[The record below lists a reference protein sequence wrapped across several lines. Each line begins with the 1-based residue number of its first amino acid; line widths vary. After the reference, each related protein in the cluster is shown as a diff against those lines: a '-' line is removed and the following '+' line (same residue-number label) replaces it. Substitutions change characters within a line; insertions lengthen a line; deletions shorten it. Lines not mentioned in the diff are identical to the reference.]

1 VEKNYAPRNRIIDLD
16 RVDGL
21 KIVGDCHIN
30 NNSYLIIEV
39 DKNCEASIKSK
50 LAAVA
55 PDLNIRLTHFEID
68 GQMLAIIQAASD
80 PNLKPEIATL
90 LTARELQIATLVAIG
105 NGNKKIASQLSISAW
120 TVSTHLRRIFVKLG
134 VDSRAAMVYRCAD
147 LLPLI

>member
-1 VEKNYAPRNRIIDLD
+1 VEKNYAPRNKIIDLD

-39 DKNCEASIKSK
+39 DNNCEASIESK

-55 PDLNIRLTHFEID
+55 LDLNIRLTHFEID

-80 PNLKPEIATL
+80 PNLKPEIANL

>member
-1 VEKNYAPRNRIIDLD
+1 MEKNYAPRNRIIDLD

-30 NNSYLIIEV
+30 NNFYLIIEV
-39 DKNCEASIKSK
+39 DNNCEPSIESK

-55 PDLNIRLTHFEID
+55 PDLNIQLTHFEID
-68 GQMLAIIQAASD
+68 GQMLAIVKAASD

-105 NGNKKIASQLSISAW
+105 NGNKKIADRLNISAW

>member
-39 DKNCEASIKSK
+39 DNNCEASIESK

-55 PDLNIRLTHFEID
+55 LDLNIRLTHFEID

-80 PNLKPEIATL
+80 PNLKPEIANL

>member
-1 VEKNYAPRNRIIDLD
+1 VEKNYTSRNRIIDLD
-16 RVDGL
+16 CVDGL

-30 NNSYLIIEV
+30 NNFYLIIEA
-39 DKNCEASIKSK
+39 DNNCEPSIESK
-50 LAAVA
+50 LAAIA

-68 GQMLAIIQAASD
+68 GQILAIVDAKSAT
-80 PNLKPEIATL
+80 NLKPEIGTL
-90 LTARELQIATLVAIG
+90 LTERELQITTLVALG

-134 VDSRAAMVYRCAD
+134 VDSRAAMVYRCAN

>member
-1 VEKNYAPRNRIIDLD
+1 MEKNYTPRNRIIDLD

-39 DKNCEASIKSK
+39 DKNCEPSIESK

-55 PDLNIRLTHFEID
+55 LDLNIRLTHFEID

>member
-39 DKNCEASIKSK
+39 DNNCESSIESK

-55 PDLNIRLTHFEID
+55 PDLNIQLTHFEID
-68 GQMLAIIQAASD
+68 GQMLAIIQTASD
-80 PNLKPEIATL
+80 PNLKPEIANL

>member
-1 VEKNYAPRNRIIDLD
+1 MEKNHTPRNRIIDLD

-30 NNSYLIIEV
+30 NNFYLIIEV
-39 DKNCEASIKSK
+39 DNNCEQSIESK

-90 LTARELQIATLVAIG
+90 LTARELQVATLVAIG

-147 LLPLI
+147 LFPLI

>member
-1 VEKNYAPRNRIIDLD
+1 MEKNHTPRNRIIDLD

-39 DKNCEASIKSK
+39 ENNCEPSIESK